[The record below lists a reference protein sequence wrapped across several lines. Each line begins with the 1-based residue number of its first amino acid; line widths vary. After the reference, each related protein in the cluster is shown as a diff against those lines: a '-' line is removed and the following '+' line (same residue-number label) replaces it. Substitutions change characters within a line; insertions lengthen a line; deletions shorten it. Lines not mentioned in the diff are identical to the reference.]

1 MEKSID
7 DIEFRK
13 LVLKMHDEGN
23 NIDDI
28 SEILNVKMWL
38 IKSIIFTFS
47 GCLDVEEKINSGK
60 FTKEEDEF
68 IKNNYNKD
76 VSFFIKTLKR
86 QYSCLNS
93 KLFRVKKEIESE
105 IETLEMDESYKP
117 QNSGKKFTEEEIE
130 FIKEAYE
137 SGDSIKDIS
146 IAMERSKHSIEHIIR
161 NNKFKRKEEETRA
174 KRKLENDRLKE
185 QREKGTKE
193 VEAALAQ
200 APTSALARGE
210 GKDSQSNVKP
220 SNLNHNNQNNKK
232 FNK

>member
-13 LVLKMHDEGN
+13 LVLKMYDEGN

-161 NNKFKRKEEETRA
+161 NNKFKRREEEIPEGYKRCSRCREIKPIDNFYKKKSSKDGLHCYCKECDCV
-174 KRKLENDRLKE
+174 KRKKNE
-185 QREKGTKE
+185 EKRKN
-193 VEAALAQ
+193 
-200 APTSALARGE
+200 
-210 GKDSQSNVKP
+210 GK
-220 SNLNHNNQNNKK
+220 
-232 FNK
+232 